1 MISGIEVGKHG
12 GDLRMLIGRERDARF
27 FNTYGYSHLVA
38 YTPELELVP
47 DILESFEVEDGRI
60 FTLHLRKG
68 HKWSDGE
75 PFTAEDIRFFW
86 DDIENNDD
94 LTFSGP
100 DIRLL
105 VDGEKPVV
113 EKLDDLTIRWSWSK
127 PNRFFLPALAAANQ
141 LF

>member
-105 VDGEKPVV
+105 VDGEK
-113 EKLDDLTIRWSWSK
+113 
-127 PNRFFLPALAAANQ
+127 
-141 LF
+141 